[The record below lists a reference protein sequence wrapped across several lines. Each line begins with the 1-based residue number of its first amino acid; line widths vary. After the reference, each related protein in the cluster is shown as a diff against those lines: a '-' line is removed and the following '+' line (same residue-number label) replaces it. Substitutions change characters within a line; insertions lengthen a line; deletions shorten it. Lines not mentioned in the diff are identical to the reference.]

1 MAASQI
7 EMYKKEMFNTFRMYL
22 PRTLTDREVNDA
34 IDYSIK
40 KRLTNHPVTIT
51 NTYTHKKVNSTILD
65 LCNYILNR
73 QPIVTAAGTMF
84 KKHAEVPNPLATVV
98 EQFLTARSIYKDKMY
113 TFPKGSEDYQKY
125 NLLQLL
131 EKINANA
138 MYGCLGAF
146 KCILFNV
153 NIATS
158 VTAQGRA
165 LISTAT
171 LFLESFLANNVQ
183 FGSVDEV
190 LNFILRIKEE
200 KRKFKDSDL
209 LDHNINPA
217 TCFAKVVTSCGYRW
231 IPDDEELDIIWR
243 VINNLSQED
252 LNRVYYKNNLYEF
265 MSNSR
270 MKQMIEDIIC
280 TMSTPLLNSLDPED
294 VIVPMLDNLTDIL
307 EEYVYYGYMYMD
319 RIDRTD
325 NMIKKTIAVSDTD
338 SVIVSLDAWYQFC
351 NKFLKDIPMKIKQF
365 NPIKITYFMK
375 KDEFGDYVNLNDISP
390 IYFEE
395 KDYDYDFSNDEIL
408 EIKKSINPLIWY
420 SEDNYR
426 WSIINIMSYV
436 IGNLMNKYVGKI
448 AVNNNSSGHEGKC
461 RLYLKNE
468 FSFLRLA
475 MTTAKKQ
482 YASLISV
489 QEGHIIPEEE
499 QLDVK
504 GIDALMKSTS
514 SIATRNR
521 LQKIMV
527 EDILRAP
534 AIDQLKLIKD
544 LAIFEREIINDIK
557 SGSKKYYKP
566 LVVKSAS
573 NYANPMR
580 VSGIRASIVW
590 NSLKTSD
597 LPGLDT
603 NERNSVD
610 IAKVILTKKTVDKL
624 KAYPEVYENACKLLE
639 NPIFKGV
646 IKAVA
651 IPLNMKVPDWLLE
664 IVDYDLLASNNV
676 SGFPY
681 DSVGIVKVN
690 NNSNY
695 SNILTL

>member
-190 LNFILRIKEE
+190 LNFILKIKEE
-200 KRKFKDSDL
+200 KRKFRDSDL

-217 TCFAKVVTSCGYRW
+217 TCFAKIVTSCGYRW

-294 VIVPMLDNLTDIL
+294 AIIPLLDNLTDIL

-351 NKFLKDIPMKIKQF
+351 NKFLKDVPMKIKQF

-475 MTTAKKQ
+475 MTTAKKH

-573 NYANPMR
+573 NYADPMR

-603 NERNSVD
+603 NTRNSVD
-610 IAKVILTKKTVDKL
+610 VAKVILTKKTVDKL

-639 NPIFKGV
+639 NPAFKGV

-651 IPLNMKVPDWLLE
+651 IPLDTKVPDWLLE

-690 NNSNY
+690 SNSNY